1 MVPVLF
7 CIRTFWHTEEY
18 TVMRFFTSFFRETGF
33 LLTRLLINRQKYF
46 QILLDLAEIYEYRE
60 NFAVSLL
67 R

>member
-33 LLTRLLINRQKYF
+33 LLTRLLIKREKYF
-46 QILLDLAEIYEYRE
+46 QILLDLAEIYE
-60 NFAVSLL
+60 
-67 R
+67 